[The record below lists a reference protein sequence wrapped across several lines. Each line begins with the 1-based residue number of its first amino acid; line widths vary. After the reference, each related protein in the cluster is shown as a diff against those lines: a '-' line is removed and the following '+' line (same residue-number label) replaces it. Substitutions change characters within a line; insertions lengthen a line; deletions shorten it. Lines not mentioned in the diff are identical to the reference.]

1 MPLFYK
7 KADESVLNFEES
19 TTKPLLY
26 GGYGFVENF
35 KAAKKNF
42 ESLGLS
48 SSKANLLVEQW
59 KPLIDEIQSKQNVTF
74 TNPANHLITN
84 LSPFLGMGKS
94 YSEAPSHLGG
104 LANALSFSYE
114 YITTDYQQQYK
125 NDAQKIIDHI
135 RNNKTLYPDYQDF
148 TLDSIEELAKEQARL
163 NHEQFQDAQE
173 RSSGALSI
181 TGSFLGDVTATF
193 KDPIILQSMAL
204 PVGVYAKTLKSI
216 MLAESMVAMGA
227 EAILQ
232 PSVKK
237 WYKETGLEDSY
248 PGFLQSIATA
258 GVGGALF
265 PAGLKGVEVFANLT
279 TAQIQKGLDLFYNKK
294 ITKKIKN
301 KNRELKNDDYTL
313 KESFDNSDEILKDNP
328 IEDVVEHE
336 TRLNKAH
343 TTISNGDI
351 PNIST
356 KAASKKKSTDIY
368 QNENLGTSV
377 FKFNPNEL
385 EVEPK
390 TFQYKIEDD
399 VDEFGVS
406 ADLRNVDKW
415 QPELSNQIM
424 VYEYAN
430 GKKVIA
436 DGHQR
441 FALAKRIQAK
451 DPSQK
456 VELIGSVFR
465 EKDGYTPSEI
475 RVKAALKNITEQS
488 SADRKLSAARILKE
502 DPEAIKGLN
511 LRSELVR
518 QANGLSKLTD
528 ANFQAVMNGV
538 IPANYGS
545 IIGRLTDDD
554 LKQQAII
561 KTIKEAAPDNAT
573 QAEAIVRQI
582 LAQGKSGV
590 ELRQQV
596 DLFGEQTFAETL
608 YKERAK
614 IIDLAVKT
622 LQRDKTVFKSLVDNV
637 SKIESEGNQVAKA
650 ANQRRALEDEKAI
663 ELIQKLAN
671 YGGEISEALSKAA
684 QTAKDTNN
692 FTEATKGFV
701 NAIRTRASKGD
712 IYGDLPSESGRTI
725 SSAEEVSEVRDA
737 AEGLDDFDNPTS
749 AAYAR
754 QSDQLYEDLFGDDA
768 PDIANKPIPD
778 FNDESAETLTT
789 IGEVKK
795 ELDQEQEMLDRL
807 RPCAYPK
814 GK

>member
-1 MPLFYK
+1 MPLFTK
-7 KADESVLNFEES
+7 KADESIYNFEEK

-26 GGYGFVENF
+26 GGYGFAENF

-48 SSKANLLVEQW
+48 SSKANLLSEQW
-59 KPLIDEIQSKQNVTF
+59 KPLIDEIQSKQNITF
-74 TNPANHLITN
+74 ANPANNLTTN
-84 LSPFLGMGKS
+84 LSPFLGMGKA
-94 YSEAPSHLGG
+94 YAEKPSFVGG
-104 LANALSFSYE
+104 MANALSFSYE

-125 NDAQKIIDHI
+125 TDAQKIIDHI

-163 NHEQFQDAQE
+163 NHEQFKDAQQ
-173 RSSGALSI
+173 RSSGFLAG
-181 TGSFLGDVTATF
+181 TGSFLGDVTATL
-193 KDPIILQSMAL
+193 KDPIIQQSMLL
-204 PVGVYAKTLKSI
+204 PVGFYANTLKRI
-216 MLAESMVAMGA
+216 MLTEAMVAMGA

-232 PSVKK
+232 PGVKK
-237 WYKETGLEDSY
+237 WYEETGLEESY
-248 PGFLQSIATA
+248 PGLLQSIVTA
-258 GVGGALF
+258 GVGGALL

-279 TAQIQKGLDLFYNKK
+279 TAQIQKGLDLFYDKK
-294 ITKKIKN
+294 ITDKIKN
-301 KNRELKNDDYTL
+301 KNKELKDDDYAL
-313 KESFDNSDEILKDNP
+313 KNSFDNSDEILKDNP
-328 IEDVVEHE
+328 LEDVVEHE
-336 TRLNKAH
+336 SRLNKAYNAVA
-343 TTISNGDI
+343 NGDI

-356 KAASKKKSTDIY
+356 GPASKKKSKDIY

-377 FKFNPNEL
+377 FKFNPKEL

-406 ADLRNVDKW
+406 ADLRNVKTW

-430 GKKVIA
+430 GKKVVA

-456 VELIGSVFR
+456 IELIGAVFR

-475 RVKAALKNITEQS
+475 RVKAAIKNITEQS

-502 DPEAIKGLN
+502 DPDAIKGLN

-518 QANGLSKLTD
+518 QANGLSKLSD
-528 ANFQAVMNGV
+528 ANLQAVINGV
-538 IPANYGS
+538 IPTNYGS

-554 LKQQAII
+554 LTQQAII
-561 KTIKEAAPDNAT
+561 KTLKEAAPDNAT

-637 SKIESEGNQVAKA
+637 SKIESEGNQIAKA
-650 ANQRRALEDEKAI
+650 ANQRRAIEDERAI

-671 YGGEISEALSKAA
+671 YEGQISEALSKAA

-701 NAIRTRASKGD
+701 NVIRARASEGD

-725 SSAEEVSEVRDA
+725 SSAEEISEVTDTTDV
-737 AEGLDDFDNPTS
+737 LDNFNDPTS

-754 QSDQLYEDLFGDDA
+754 QSDQLYEDLFGNDA
-768 PDIANKPIPD
+768 PDVTNKPIPE
-778 FNDESAETLTT
+778 FNDEGVETLTT